1 MADVRNAVTVAVRD
15 RVAEVTLTD
24 VGRRNSCNPVLVE
37 QLVRACAELRTDSSV
52 HVVVLRAE
60 GPVFSA
66 GGDVD
71 SLLQPTGDP
80 AAVYAGFRALTAL
93 PVPVLAAVHAPVVGA
108 GVNFLLACDA
118 VVAARSATFDI
129 RFLDVGIHPGGGYL
143 TRLEER
149 IGRQGA
155 SALVLFGDVVT
166 AEEAE
171 RCGLV
176 WRAVPDEDLGD
187 VVGRL
192 AARVAGRDRELLRRT
207 KATLALG
214 GALSVGRMATEVEQ
228 IAQDWSQ
235 RRPAYLEGVERLRE
249 RVRRR
254 GGS

>member
-1 MADVRNAVTVAVRD
+1 MSAEVRTAVRVRVRD
-15 RVAEVTLTD
+15 RVAEVTLVD

-37 QLVRACAELRTDSSV
+37 QLVRVCDELRHDRSV

-71 SLLQPTGDP
+71 SLLEPAGDP
-80 AAVYAGFRALTAL
+80 TAVYAGFAALAAL
-93 PVPVLAAVHAPVVGA
+93 PVPVLAAVHAPVIGA

-143 TRLEER
+143 TRMQER
-149 IGRQGA
+149 IGRQGTA
-155 SALVLFGDVVT
+155 ALILFGDVVT
-166 AEEAE
+166 AEEAQG
-171 RCGLV
+171 CGLV
-176 WRAVPDEDLGD
+176 WRCVADEELGT
-187 VVGRL
+187 VVGGL

-214 GALSVGRMATEVEQ
+214 PAMTVGRTAAEVEQ
-228 IAQDWSQ
+228 IAQGWSQ
-235 RRPAYLEGVERLRE
+235 RQPAYLAGVERLRA
-249 RVRRR
+249 RVHR
-254 GGS
+254 SP